1 MSDFRFPGLNLA
13 VTTPFDASGRI
24 DLGRLEAH
32 LEAYLAAGV
41 DGVVLSSGT
50 GMHVYLS
57 REESDALVA
66 RGARIIAGRARVI
79 VQTSALLVED
89 VVARTRHAADHG
101 ADGVMVL
108 PPFFEGPTDDEGVL
122 AFYEAAA
129 EGGLPIVGY
138 NVPQAVG
145 VGISPALLD
154 RLCAIPNFCTAKDS
168 SGDLARQT
176 DLIRT
181 GHPVMNGADPLM
193 PYALYAGA
201 AGLIWGGAN
210 FAPRTCVALVKAA
223 TERRWD
229 DAREIWRTLE
239 PAMNLIW
246 QGDYVQSVYAAA
258 EITGHGAGVPRR
270 PLRALDAD
278 KLDTLRAALGDLV
291 AREREAAAA

>member
-1 MSDFRFPGLNLA
+1 MFPFPGLNLA
-13 VTTPFDASGRI
+13 VTTPFDADGRI
-24 DLGRLEAH
+24 DLGALGAH
-32 LEAYLAAGV
+32 LERYLEAGV
-41 DGVVLSSGT
+41 DGIVLSSGT

-66 RGARIIAGRARVI
+66 AGAKIIAGRAKVI
-79 VQTSALLVED
+79 VQASALLVED

-101 ADGVMVL
+101 ADAVMVL
-108 PPFFEGPTDDEGVL
+108 PPFFEGPTDDDGVL
-122 AFYEAAA
+122 AFYESAAA
-129 EGGLPIVGY
+129 GGLPIVGY
-138 NVPQAVG
+138 NVPGAVG
-145 VGISPALLD
+145 VAISPDLLR
-154 RLCAIPNFCTAKDS
+154 RLSRIPNFCTAKDS
-168 SGDLARQT
+168 SGDLAQQT

-210 FAPRTCVALVKAA
+210 FAPRTSVALVKAA
-223 TERRWD
+223 DDHRWD

-258 EITGHGAGVPRR
+258 EITGHSAGAPRR

-278 KLDTLRAALGDLV
+278 KLDALRAALGDLV
-291 AREREAAAA
+291 AREREAVPA

>member
-1 MSDFRFPGLNLA
+1 MTAFAFPGLNLA
-13 VTTPFDASGRI
+13 VTTPFDAAGRI
-24 DLGRLEAH
+24 DLGRLEDH
-32 LEAYLAAGV
+32 LEKYLAAGI

-57 REESDALVA
+57 RGESDALVA
-66 RGARIIAGRARVI
+66 AGARIVAGRAKVI

-108 PPFFEGPTDDEGVL
+108 PPFFEGPTDDDGVL

-129 EGGLPIVGY
+129 EGGLPIIGY
-138 NVPQAVG
+138 NVPGAVG
-145 VGISPALLD
+145 VAISPDLLR
-154 RLCAIPNFCTAKDS
+154 RLCEIPNFVTAKDS
-168 SGDLARQT
+168 SGDLAAQA

-181 GHPVMNGADPLM
+181 GLPVMNGADPLM

-201 AGLIWGGAN
+201 SGLIWGGAN
-210 FAPRTCVALVKAA
+210 FAPRTCVALVRAA
-223 TERRWD
+223 EAHRWD
-229 DAREIWRTLE
+229 DARAIWRSLE

-258 EITGHGAGVPRR
+258 EITGYAAGTPRR

-278 KLDTLRAALGDLV
+278 KRATLRAALGDLV
-291 AREREAAAA
+291 AREREAVPA

>member
-1 MSDFRFPGLNLA
+1 MTAFPFPGLNLA
-13 VTTPFDASGRI
+13 VTTPFDARGGI
-24 DLGRLEAH
+24 DLGALEAH
-32 LEAYLAAGV
+32 LEKYLAAGIE
-41 DGVVLSSGT
+41 GFVLSSGT

-66 RGARIIAGRARVI
+66 AGARVLAGRARII

-108 PPFFEGPTDDEGVL
+108 PPFFEGPTDDDGVF

-129 EGGLPIVGY
+129 AGGLPIVGY
-138 NVPQAVG
+138 NVPGAVG
-145 VGISPALLD
+145 VAISPDLLR
-154 RLCAIPNFCTAKDS
+154 RLSRIPNFCTAKDS
-168 SGDLARQT
+168 SGDLAAQA

-181 GHPVMNGADPLM
+181 GLPVMNGADPLV
-193 PYALYAGA
+193 PYALLAGA
-201 AGLIWGGAN
+201 RGLIWGGAN
-210 FAPRTCVALVKAA
+210 FAPRTSVALVKAA
-223 TERRWD
+223 DDHRWD

-258 EITGHGAGVPRR
+258 EITGYPAGSPRR
-270 PLRALDAD
+270 PLRALDAG
-278 KLDTLRAALGDLV
+278 KLETLRSALGDLA
-291 AREREAAAA
+291 ARERGAVPA

>member
-1 MSDFRFPGLNLA
+1 MTDFLFPGLNLA
-13 VTTPFDASGRI
+13 VTTPFDAEGRV
-24 DLGRLEAH
+24 DLAALEDH
-32 LEAYLAAGV
+32 LERYLAAGV

-57 REESDALVA
+57 REESDAVVTA
-66 RGARIIAGRARVI
+66 GAKIIAGRAKVI

-89 VVARTRHAADHG
+89 VVARTRHAADYG

-108 PPFFEGPTDDEGVL
+108 PPFFEGPTDDDGVF
-122 AFYEAAA
+122 AFYEGAA
-129 EGGLPIVGY
+129 EGGLPIIGY
-138 NVPQAVG
+138 NVPGAVG
-145 VGISPALLD
+145 VAISPDLLR
-154 RLCAIPNFCTAKDS
+154 RLCQIPEFVTAKDS
-168 SGDLARQT
+168 SGDLAQQT

-201 AGLIWGGAN
+201 SGLIWGGAN

-229 DAREIWRTLE
+229 DAREIWRGLE

-258 EITGHGAGVPRR
+258 EITGHGAGGPRR
-270 PLRALDAD
+270 PLRALDAQ
-278 KLDTLRAALGDLV
+278 KLAILRAALGDLL
-291 AREREAAAA
+291 AREREVPA